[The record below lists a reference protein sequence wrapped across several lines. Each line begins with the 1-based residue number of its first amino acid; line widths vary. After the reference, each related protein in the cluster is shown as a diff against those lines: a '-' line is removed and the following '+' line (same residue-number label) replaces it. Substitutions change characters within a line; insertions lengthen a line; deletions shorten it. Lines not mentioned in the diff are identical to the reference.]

1 MISTC
6 NKTSRCLAMKNVLV
20 TGATGFIGLHVAKTL
35 LAQGVA
41 VRCLVHKNSRFD
53 FLNPFQPELV
63 QGDILLPE
71 TLRPALQGIDAI
83 VHSAGLKTAPSYQKF
98 LAVNEAGC
106 RNLYRVCAQVNP
118 GISRIVHISSL
129 AALGPSRD
137 GKPLTEEHLPKPI
150 SYYGKSKLAGQRIA
164 ESFMKDLPISILL
177 PPAVYGPFDKD
188 FLTYFRCV
196 KRGIMPVIA
205 GHDRFFSII
214 YVKDAVAA
222 VLTCLT
228 SPKSVGKKFLI
239 EDDCTQSWSS
249 MAKTICTAM
258 GKAPLKIPIPLP
270 VIKLVGTAGA
280 LLAKLSG
287 HAPLLNSDRI
297 REFLEPAWICSSQ
310 RIRQELGFQTRY
322 PLREGVRETVNW
334 YRENGWL

>member
-1 MISTC
+1 
-6 NKTSRCLAMKNVLV
+6 MKKVLV
-20 TGATGFIGLHVAKTL
+20 TGASGFIGLHVVKTL
-35 LAQGVA
+35 MAQGVA
-41 VRCLVHKNSRFD
+41 VRCLVHKNSRLD
-53 FLNPFQPELV
+53 FIKPFQPELV
-63 QGDILLPE
+63 PGDILLPE

-98 LAVNEAGC
+98 LAVNETGC
-106 RNLYRVCAQVNP
+106 RNLYRACTQVNS
-118 GISRIVHISSL
+118 GIGRIVHISSL

-137 GKPLTEEHLPKPI
+137 NNPVTEEHLPKPI

-205 GHDRFFSII
+205 GQDRFFSII

-222 VLTCLT
+222 VLACLS
-228 SPKSVGKKFLI
+228 SPQSVGKKYLV
-239 EDDCTQSWSS
+239 EDGCTQSWSS
-249 MAKTICTAM
+249 MSKTICTAM
-258 GKAPLKIPIPLP
+258 GKAPLKIPIPMP
-270 VIKLVGTAGA
+270 VIKLVGLAGS

-297 REFLEPAWICSSQ
+297 REFLEPAWVCSSQ

-322 PLREGVRETVNW
+322 PLPEGARETSDW
-334 YRENGWL
+334 YVEKGWL